1 MKVFIESCH
10 AALEFDQAIMFR
22 MMGHS
27 VAGNFDVGSKQRP
40 KIVGVTDKSY
50 DIRSAYADADMLVL
64 HQCENYSNV
73 FKVSCEEMGKRPV
86 ILTYFGQGCDEQHQ
100 HTAAILATMSNAYCV
115 CYSRKEERMFER
127 LGVPKDKY
135 RMIRFGKVMEDFCEH
150 GGWNGRLPIAY
161 ITCNSVERRGEGCG
175 WSTLNS
181 MMGDMGLPIILSGK
195 ETETL
200 RRGIGELDYEGM
212 KSMYRNAR
220 CFVSL
225 GTQPAPLVLTQIE
238 AMVTGC
244 PVIVLDNGCG
254 IADEGLPVIVLKK
267 DYEVGAQVEEM
278 CTYYHVASRQSR
290 HAMTQVDE
298 EFNMTKVAKRWEE
311 FMVTM
316 EVKS

>member
-1 MKVFIESCH
+1 
-10 AALEFDQAIMFR
+10 
-22 MMGHS
+22 
-27 VAGNFDVGSKQRP
+27 
-40 KIVGVTDKSY
+40 
-50 DIRSAYADADMLVL
+50 
-64 HQCENYSNV
+64 
-73 FKVSCEEMGKRPV
+73 
-86 ILTYFGQGCDEQHQ
+86 
-100 HTAAILATMSNAYCV
+100 
-115 CYSRKEERMFER
+115 MFER